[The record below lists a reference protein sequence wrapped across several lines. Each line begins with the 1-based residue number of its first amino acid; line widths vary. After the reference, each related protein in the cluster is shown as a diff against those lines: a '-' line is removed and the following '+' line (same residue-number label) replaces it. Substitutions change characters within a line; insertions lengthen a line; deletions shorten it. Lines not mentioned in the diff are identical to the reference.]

1 MSELLSK
8 VAELLKAPEELV
20 QRSAEARAEASGKSV
35 DEVLQSWAGGEAIES
50 SAPAEAPVEEA
61 PVEEVVEEAPV
72 EEAPV
77 EEAPV
82 EEAPVEE
89 APVEEVVEEAPVEEV
104 VEEAPVEEAVPP
116 TSVKTVIK
124 KVAVVNKTMGIK
136 LNAEASLPNWLNLS
150 FLVIPLFILIGMIN
164 ASSTQECGVKGI
176 LDVDRKSQQTVNCD
190 GSPFE
195 GTGVS
200 SSTVNYVALGQQIY
214 SGAAACSG
222 CHGANGGGGVGPAF
236 IAGELYTTFPTCSD
250 HAKWIQLGS
259 AGWQS
264 EVGATYGA
272 EDKVSIGGMP
282 GFQGKL
288 TEDELY
294 AVVVFERVVFG
305 GGQTEEV
312 LTDCGLLEEAEEETA
327 TEAISSTP

>member
-8 VAELLKAPEELV
+8 VAEILKAPEELV
-20 QRSAEARAEASGKSV
+20 QRSAEARAEASGKTV

-50 SAPAEAPVEEA
+50 SAPADTPTEEAPVEEVTEEAPVEEVTEEA

-72 EEAPV
+72 TVA
-77 EEAPV
+77 
-82 EEAPVEE
+82 
-89 APVEEVVEEAPVEEV
+89 
-104 VEEAPVEEAVPP
+104 
-116 TSVKTVIK
+116 VKTVVK
-124 KVAVVNKTMGIK
+124 KVAVINKTMGIK
-136 LNAEASLPNWLNLS
+136 LNADTSLPSWLNFS
-150 FLVIPLFILIGMIN
+150 FLIIPLFILIGMIN
-164 ASSTQECGVKGI
+164 TSAAQECGEKGI
-176 LDVDRKSQQTVNCD
+176 LNVDRKSQQTVNCD

-195 GTGVS
+195 GTGVAS
-200 SSTVNYVALGQQIY
+200 SSTVNYVALGQQVY
-214 SGAAACSG
+214 SGAAACAG

-236 IAGELYTTFPTCSD
+236 IGGELYTTFPTCSD

-264 EVGATYGA
+264 EVGPTYGA

-312 LTDCGLLEEAEEETA
+312 LADCGLLEVTEEEAT
-327 TEAISSTP
+327 TEATGSNS

>member
-8 VAELLKAPEELV
+8 VAEILKAPEELV

-50 SAPAEAPVEEA
+50 SPATET
-61 PVEEVVEEAPV
+61 
-72 EEAPV
+72 
-77 EEAPV
+77 PV

-89 APVEEVVEEAPVEEV
+89 APVEEVVEEAPVEKAQVEEV
-104 VEEAPVEEAVPP
+104 VEEAPVEA
-116 TSVKTVIK
+116 SVKTVVK
-124 KVAVVNKTMGIK
+124 KVSVINKTMGIK
-136 LNAEASLPNWLNLS
+136 LNAETSLPSWLNLS
-150 FLVIPLFILIGMIN
+150 FLIIPLFILIGMIN
-164 ASSTQECGVKGI
+164 TSAAQECGEKGI
-176 LDVDRKSQQTVNCD
+176 LNVDRKSQQTVNCD

-195 GTGVS
+195 GTGVAS
-200 SSTVNYVALGQQIY
+200 SNTVNYVALGQQVY
-214 SGAAACSG
+214 SGAAACAG

-236 IAGELYTTFPTCSD
+236 IGGELYTTFPTCSD
-250 HAKWIQLGS
+250 HAKWIELGS

-264 EVGATYGA
+264 EVGPTYGA
-272 EDKVSIGGMP
+272 ENKVSIGGMP

-288 TEDELY
+288 TEDEIY

-312 LTDCGLLEEAEEETA
+312 LTDCGLLEEEVEEEVT
-327 TEAISSTP
+327 TEAIGSNS

>member
-8 VAELLKAPEELV
+8 VAEILKAPEELV

-50 SAPAEAPVEEA
+50 SPAAETPVEEA
-61 PVEEVVEEAPV
+61 PV
-72 EEAPV
+72 
-77 EEAPV
+77 
-82 EEAPVEE
+82 E

-104 VEEAPVEEAVPP
+104 VEEAPVEEAPVE
-116 TSVKTVIK
+116 TSVKTVVK
-124 KVAVVNKTMGIK
+124 KVSVINKTMGIK
-136 LNAEASLPNWLNLS
+136 LNAETSLPGWLNFS
-150 FLVIPLFILIGMIN
+150 FLIIPLFILIGMIN
-164 ASSTQECGVKGI
+164 TSAAQECGEKGI
-176 LDVDRKSQQTVNCD
+176 LNVDRKSQQTVNCD

-195 GTGVS
+195 GTGVAS
-200 SSTVNYVALGQQIY
+200 SNTVNYVALGQQVY
-214 SGAAACSG
+214 SGAAACAG

-236 IAGELYTTFPTCSD
+236 IGGELYTTFPTCSD
-250 HAKWIQLGS
+250 HAKWIELGS

-264 EVGATYGA
+264 EIGPTYGA
-272 EDKVSIGGMP
+272 ENKVSIGGMP

-312 LTDCGLLEEAEEETA
+312 LADCGLLEEEVEEEVT
-327 TEAISSTP
+327 TEAIGSNS